1 MTIHSA
7 DVHQTLGTVDRI
19 LDYVEHVLEMP
30 SPPTTVA
37 IPTKMLVSLKQGVRW
52 SPNSEKE
59 TDV

>member
-19 LDYVEHVLEMP
+19 LDYVEHVLAMS
-30 SPPTTVA
+30 SPPSTVA

-52 SPNSEKE
+52 SPSEVVE
-59 TDV
+59 E